1 MEGRLLILISLKT
14 GDLLLVKKAQNKLS
28 EMIIRGTKQTF
39 LDRPLAYYHIGI
51 VEKEGTDFFVLHATK
66 DHGCI
71 RQPLNQFISEEGLI
85 DVYRKSSPLI
95 NPLKILKRAKS
106 MLEAPYNPSFRLDQ
120 PGYYCSDY
128 VVNAFKDEN
137 IFHLSP
143 MVFGPNGS
151 VLPEWQQYYENLD
164 LPVPNGQLGSSP
176 NSLISQGH
184 LKFIGAINS

>member
-1 MEGRLLILISLKT
+1 MISLKT

-28 EMIIRGTKQTF
+28 EMILESTKQVDLNQI
-39 LDRPLAYYHIGI
+39 LDYYHIAI
-51 VEKEGTDFFVLHATK
+51 VEKEGSSLFVLHATK

-71 RQPLNQFISEEGLI
+71 RQLLDQFISEEGLI
-85 DVYRKSSPLI
+85 DVYRKS
-95 NPLKILKRAKS
+95 NPLMNPQEILKRAKF
-106 MLEAPYNPSFRLDQ
+106 MLGVPYNPSFRVDQ

-143 MVFGPNGS
+143 MAFGPNGS
-151 VLPEWQQYYENLD
+151 VLPEWQQYYENLG

>member
-1 MEGRLLILISLKT
+1 MEGRLLNLISLKT

-71 RQPLNQFISEEGLI
+71 RQPLDLFISEEGLI

-95 NPLKILKRAKS
+95 NPLKILRSCPRSMIFDILLCKKR
-106 MLEAPYNPSFRLDQ
+106 
-120 PGYYCSDY
+120 
-128 VVNAFKDEN
+128 V
-137 IFHLSP
+137 
-143 MVFGPNGS
+143 
-151 VLPEWQQYYENLD
+151 
-164 LPVPNGQLGSSP
+164 
-176 NSLISQGH
+176 
-184 LKFIGAINS
+184 